1 MKFGKTFESH
11 LTIEWRQQYMRY
23 GDLKELIKQGVENA
37 PSPLTSS
44 DYEVQAYYRAF
55 EETFLTECQSE
66 LTGVNNFFLEKLLE
80 ARRKHGHLKLNLL
93 AYSREPGHTGSDSS
107 LSQRTER
114 SPKKLMT
121 TRQLRYA
128 YAEFYLSLVLIQNY
142 QSLNETGFR
151 KICKKY
157 DKNLRSE
164 AAGKWF
170 VENIL
175 DAPFTDGR
183 LLQRMTIEVEDLYT
197 AHLANGD
204 RSLAMEKLRVPPLG
218 QTTPPSM
225 VFRAGIALG
234 MLIMLLVATAIS
246 YWKRAPLEDHT
257 PGLMSL
263 FRGPFT
269 WVIFNF
275 YMAAN
280 VAGWQQAG
288 VNHVLI
294 FEIDPRSHLQP
305 ATFLEIACTF
315 GILWALAMLGFL
327 YNDLIG
333 VSDPFVFPL
342 GLILIMVGLLVV
354 PLPIMNWPARWWTIK
369 LVGRVITAPL
379 HYVGFADF
387 WMGDQLNSLVSCIVD
402 HYYTVRFYAVSW
414 LRYDRVNSCFEPD
427 VMVPITMCLPA
438 WFRFAQCLRRFRDS
452 GSKSVSY
459 LINAGKYSTTFLM
472 VLFSTLRR
480 NTEGNRCPQ
489 MDRLNPDQK
498 PTNPETLKSSP
509 AGEYANTFSNPY
521 TWLFLASCVVATV
534 YCYLWDVIRDFGLFR
549 IMRGERI
556 FLRKQLVY
564 PQAFYYFVIVENLVL
579 RLLWAVEFSILY
591 HNLMTPHNMRTICSI
606 LEITRRFIWN
616 YVRLENEHL
625 FNCGNFRA
633 TRDIHLAA
641 LNPRQERMLE
651 SMMDESDGVTNRRKS
666 NERIRLKK
674 EYF

>member
-23 GDLKELIKQGVENA
+23 ADLKELIKKGVENA
-37 PSPLTSS
+37 PSPLTAS
-44 DYEVQAYYRAF
+44 DYEIQSYYRAF
-55 EETFLTECQSE
+55 EEAFLTECQTE

-80 ARRKHGHLKLNLL
+80 ARRKHGHLKLQLL
-93 AYSREPGHTGSDSS
+93 ANSRVPGHTASDSS
-107 LSQRTER
+107 IHSLRTDSSR
-114 SPKKLMT
+114 IQKKTMT

-157 DKNLRSE
+157 DKNLKSG

-170 VENIL
+170 DDNIV

-183 LLQRMTIEVEDLYT
+183 QLQRMTTEVEDLYT
-197 AHLANGD
+197 IHLANGD

-218 QTTPPSM
+218 EPTPPAM

-234 MLIMLLVATAIS
+234 ALIMLLLATAIS
-246 YWKRAPLEDHT
+246 YWKRAPSDDHT
-257 PGLMSL
+257 PGLMPM

-315 GILWALAMLGFL
+315 GILWSLSMLGFL
-327 YNDLIG
+327 HHDSMGI
-333 VSDPFVFPL
+333 SDPFVFPL
-342 GLILIMVGLLVV
+342 ALILIMVGLLVL

-369 LVGRVITAPL
+369 LLGRVITAPL

-387 WMGDQLNSLVSCIVD
+387 WMGDQLNSLVTCIVD
-402 HYYTVRFYAVSW
+402 YYYILRFFAISW
-414 LRYDRVNSCFEPD
+414 LRTERVHHCFEPD
-427 VMVPITMCLPA
+427 VIVPVTMCLPG

-459 LINAGKYSTTFLM
+459 LINAGKYATTFLV
-472 VLFSTLRR
+472 VLFATLRR
-480 NTEGNRCPQ
+480 DTEGGY
-489 MDRLNPDQK
+489 L
-498 PTNPETLKSSP
+498 
-509 AGEYANTFSNPY
+509 NTFSNPY
-521 TWLFLASCVVATV
+521 TWLFLASCLVATV
-534 YCYLWDVIRDFGLFR
+534 YCYLWDVMKDFGLFT
-549 IMRGERI
+549 IIRGEHI

-564 PQAFYYFVIVENLVL
+564 PQAFYYFVIIENLVL
-579 RLLWAVEFSILY
+579 RLFWAVEFAILY
-591 HNLMTPHNMRTICSI
+591 HNLMTPYNMKTICSI

-625 FNCGNFRA
+625 FNCGKFRA

-641 LNPRQERMLE
+641 LNPHQEQMLE
-651 SMMDESDGVTNRRKS
+651 RLMDESDGVSNRRKS
-666 NERIRLKK
+666 KERIRLGK

>member
-23 GDLKELIKQGVENA
+23 ADLKELIKQGVENA
-37 PSPLTSS
+37 PSPLTSD

-55 EETFLTECQSE
+55 EETFLTECQTE
-66 LTGVNNFFLEKLLE
+66 LDGVNNFFLEKILE
-80 ARRKHGHLKLNLL
+80 ARRKHGHLKLQLL
-93 AYSREPGHTGSDSS
+93 AYSRVPGHTGSDSS
-107 LSQRTER
+107 LLSNQRAD
-114 SPKKLMT
+114 SSSIQKKAMT

-157 DKNLRSE
+157 DKNMKSV
-164 AAGKWF
+164 AAGRWF
-170 VENIL
+170 VENVL
-175 DAPFTDGR
+175 VAPFTEVR
-183 LLQRMTIEVEDLYT
+183 QLQRMTIEVEDLYT
-197 AHLANGD
+197 VHLANGD

-218 QTTPPSM
+218 EPTPPAM

-234 MLIMLLVATAIS
+234 MLIMLLLATAIS
-246 YWKRAPLEDHT
+246 YWKRAPSEDDT
-257 PGLMSL
+257 PGLMRL
-263 FRGPFT
+263 YRGPFT

-315 GILWALAMLGFL
+315 GILWALSMLGFL
-327 YNDLIG
+327 HHKSMGIP
-333 VSDPFVFPL
+333 DPFVFPL
-342 GLILIMVGLLVV
+342 ALILIMVGLLVV
-354 PLPIMNWPARWWTIK
+354 PLPVMNWPARWWTIK

-387 WMGDQLNSLVSCIVD
+387 WMGDQLNSLVTCTVD
-402 HYYTVRFYAVSW
+402 HYYIVRFYAISW
-414 LRYDRVNSCFEPD
+414 LRYERVHNCFEPD
-427 VMVPITMCLPA
+427 VIVPITMCLPG

-459 LINAGKYSTTFLM
+459 LINAGKYSTTFLV
-472 VLFSTLRR
+472 VLFATLRR
-480 NTEGNRCPQ
+480 NSE
-489 MDRLNPDQK
+489 
-498 PTNPETLKSSP
+498 
-509 AGEYANTFSNPY
+509 GEYANTFSNPY

-534 YCYLWDVIRDFGLFR
+534 YCYLWDVIRDFGLFT

-579 RLLWAVEFSILY
+579 RLFWAVEFAILY
-591 HNLMTPHNMRTICSI
+591 HNLMTPYNIKTISSI

-625 FNCGNFRA
+625 FNCGKFRA
-633 TRDIHLAA
+633 TREIHLAA

-651 SMMDESDGVTNRRKS
+651 SMMDETDGVSNRRKS
-666 NERIRLKK
+666 KERIRLGK

>member
-23 GDLKELIKQGVENA
+23 ADLKALIKQGVEDA
-37 PSPLTSS
+37 PSPLTAT
-44 DYEVQAYYRAF
+44 DYEVQSYYRAF
-55 EETFLTECQSE
+55 EETFLTALEAE

-80 ARRKHGHLKLNLL
+80 ARRKHGHLKLQLL
-93 AYSREPGHTGSDSS
+93 AYSREPGHTGSDIS
-107 LSQRTER
+107 LQSQALSQSQSQRTEPTR
-114 SPKKLMT
+114 MKKNKKKQMT
-121 TRQLRYA
+121 RRQLRNA
-128 YAEFYLSLVLIQNY
+128 YAEFYLSLVLIQNF

-157 DKNLRSE
+157 DKNLRSG
-164 AAGKWF
+164 AAGRWF
-170 VENIL
+170 ELNVV
-175 DAPFTDGR
+175 DAPFTEVR
-183 LLQRMTIEVEDLYT
+183 QLQRMTIEVEDLYT
-197 AHLANGD
+197 AHLADGD

-218 QTTPPSM
+218 EPTPPAM

-234 MLIMLLVATAIS
+234 MLLMLLLATAIS
-246 YWKRAPLEDHT
+246 YWKLPPTKNEL
-257 PGLMSL
+257 PGLMRL
-263 FRGPFT
+263 YRGPFT

-288 VNHVLI
+288 VNHILI

-315 GILWALAMLGFL
+315 GILWALSILGFL
-327 YNDLIG
+327 HHAAMGIA
-333 VSDPFVFPL
+333 DPYVFPL
-342 GLILIMVGLLVV
+342 ALILIMVGLLVV

-387 WMGDQLNSLVSCIVD
+387 WMGDQLNSLVTCIVD
-402 HYYTVRFYAVSW
+402 HYYIGRFYATSW
-414 LRYDRVNSCFEPD
+414 LRYESVTNCFEPD
-427 VMVPITMCLPA
+427 VMVPIAMCLPG

-459 LINAGKYSTTFLM
+459 LINAGKYATTFLV
-472 VLFSTLRR
+472 VLFSTLRT
-480 NTEGNRCPQ
+480 NSEG
-489 MDRLNPDQK
+489 
-498 PTNPETLKSSP
+498 
-509 AGEYANTFSNPY
+509 GYANTFSNPY

-549 IMRGERI
+549 IMRGEHI

-579 RLLWAVEFSILY
+579 RLFWVLEFAILY
-591 HNLMTPHNMRTICSI
+591 HNLMTPYNIKTISSI

-625 FNCGNFRA
+625 FNCGKFRA

-651 SMMDESDGVTNRRKS
+651 DMMDESDGVSNRRKS
-666 NERIRLKK
+666 KERIRLGK